1 MPFNQ
6 KLQKFNAKI
15 NTVTIG
21 SGDKTVTI
29 GGDST
34 YPFYSFD
41 APSENAPKIGVEIS
55 DMGLEN
61 IVSEGIKAYYDGAS
75 TIGEMAKKAAAMEG
89 ADFLCLRLAGGDPNG
104 LNKSVEELI
113 ETVKEVADA
122 VDVPL
127 VVEGCKNVEKDSE
140 LLTKVAEVLQGRN
153 VLVMSAR
160 EEDYKAVGAAAG
172 LAYNQ
177 KVGAE
182 SAVDINLAKQ
192 LNVVMT
198 QLGVSADSIVMNVG
212 SAAVGYGYEYVV
224 STLDRIKAAALSQ
237 DDKMLQMPIIT
248 PIASETWNVKEAMA
262 TEEESPEWGNQ
273 EVRGI
278 SMEIQTA
285 AASLASGSDAVILK
299 HPQSVATISKMIQEL
314 M

>member
-6 KLQKFNAKI
+6 KPQKFNAKI
-15 NTVTIG
+15 NTVTVG
-21 SGDKTVTI
+21 TGDKAVTI
-29 GGDST
+29 GGNST
-34 YPFYSFD
+34 FPFYTFD
-41 APSENAPKIGVEIS
+41 APTENSPKIGVEIT
-55 DMGLEN
+55 DMGLDDFAP
-61 IVSEGIKAYYDGAS
+61 GIKAYYEGC
-75 TIGEMAKKAAAMEG
+75 TTMAEIAQKAAAMEG

-172 LAYNQ
+172 LAYSQ

-273 EVRGI
+273 EVRGV

>member
-6 KLQKFNAKI
+6 KPQKFNAKI
-15 NTVTIG
+15 NTVTVG
-21 SGDKTVTI
+21 TGDKAVTI
-29 GGDST
+29 GGNST
-34 YPFYSFD
+34 FPFYTFD
-41 APSENAPKIGVEIS
+41 APTENSPKIGVEIT
-55 DMGLEN
+55 DMGLDDFAP
-61 IVSEGIKAYYDGAS
+61 GIKAYYEGC
-75 TIGEMAKKAAAMEG
+75 TTMAEIAQKAAAMEG

>member
-41 APSENAPKIGVEIS
+41 APSENTPKIGVEIS

-61 IVSEGIKAYYDGAS
+61 VVSEGIKAYYDGAS

-89 ADFLCLRLAGGDPNG
+89 ADFVALILEGGDPNG
-104 LNKSVEELI
+104 VNKSVDELI
-113 ETVKEVADA
+113 AVVKDVADSI
-122 VDVPL
+122 DTPL

-172 LAYNQ
+172 LAYSQ

>member
-89 ADFLCLRLAGGDPNG
+89 ADFVALILEGGDPNG
-104 LNKSVEELI
+104 VNKSVDELI
-113 ETVKEVADA
+113 AVVKEVADA
-122 VDVPL
+122 IDAPL
-127 VVEGCKNVEKDSE
+127 VVEGCKNVE
-140 LLTKVAEVLQGRN
+140 LLPKVAEALQGRN
-153 VLVMSAR
+153 VLILSEK
-160 EEDYKAVGAAAG
+160 EENYKAIGAAAG
-172 LAYNQ
+172 LAYDQ
-177 KVGAE
+177 IVGAE

-192 LNVVMT
+192 LNVVTT
-198 QLGVSADSIVMNVG
+198 QLGVNAQKIVMNIG
-212 SAAVGYGYEYVV
+212 SAAAGYGYEYVV
-224 STLDRIKAAALSQ
+224 STMDRIKGAALSQ
-237 DDKMLQMPIIT
+237 NDNMLQMPIIT
-248 PIASETWNVKEAMA
+248 PVSAETWGVKEATASEADM
-262 TEEESPEWGNQ
+262 PEWGP
-273 EVRGI
+273 EEERGI
-278 SMEIQTA
+278 DMEVMTA
-285 AASLASGSDAVILK
+285 AADLAAGSDAVILR
-299 HPQSVATISKMIQEL
+299 HPEAVAAISRMIKAL
-314 M
+314 A

>member
-6 KLQKFNAKI
+6 KPQKFNAKI
-15 NTVTIG
+15 NSVTIG
-21 SGDKTVTI
+21 SGDKTVTF

-34 YPFYSFD
+34 FPFYTFD
-41 APSENAPKIGVEIS
+41 APSENRPKVGVEIS
-55 DMGLEN
+55 DMGLDEF
-61 IVSEGIKAYYDGAS
+61 SDGIKAYYEGA
-75 TIGEMAKKAAAMEG
+75 TTMADIAKKAAAIEG
-89 ADFLCLRLAGGDPNG
+89 ADFVALILDGGDPNG
-104 LNKSVEELI
+104 ENKSVDELI
-113 ETVKEVADA
+113 AIVKEVADA
-122 VDVPL
+122 IDCPL
-127 VVEGCKNVEKDSE
+127 VVEGCKNVEKDAE
-140 LLTKVAEVLQGRN
+140 LLPKVADVLQGRN
-153 VLVMSAR
+153 VLILSEK
-160 EEDYKAVGAAAG
+160 EENYKAIGAAAG

-177 KVGAE
+177 IVGAE

-198 QLGVSADSIVMNVG
+198 QLGVNADSIVMNVG

-248 PIASETWNVKEAMA
+248 PVASETWSVKEAMA
-262 TEEESPEWGNQ
+262 TEEEAPEWGNQ
-273 EVRGI
+273 EVRGV

>member
-172 LAYNQ
+172 LAYSQ